1 MARTKTD
8 NEIDKKKK
16 AKQGPLNKDLGTRLS
31 MFAIE
36 VIYIVLYIFLYVS
49 IGGVFLYLSK
59 LSQSNILPDEY
70 HCAPYESS
78 DPRIEKININIFC
91 DSNKSSKKIRFE
103 NDTINRKNKILDGLF
118 EIKSKNT
125 SGFMTNFFMSVIQD
139 LLWFNYWWNNN
150 IFNFLNSYLNET
162 AIVLLGPL
170 LLPTLGFIMFWL
182 NIGHFYFGAWIPNMF
197 EWFFKTNKNAG
208 NKTGPPEW
216 VKASGNISFLMSVT
230 LVSIFIFI
238 GIPLTYAYS
247 ALGIF
252 MNTICFFSM
261 LSYKGTMQNDT
272 THKWE
277 SVSVTDIVKDV
288 FKYFKVTIMVIFSL
302 FVTSSAFTI
311 LGTYSGLLSCF
322 LLLLILFHAISNNMF
337 QQIKP
342 ENLSP
347 NTSYDQ
353 ANKWCGA
360 MKDAEKKTREGW
372 ISALTQSG
380 GGGKHILGGLKKIA
394 QRM

>member
-1 MARTKTD
+1 MAIKKTD

-16 AKQGPLNKDLGTRLS
+16 AKQGPLNQDLSTKLS
-31 MFAIE
+31 MFAIQ
-36 VIYIVLYIFLYVS
+36 ILYIVLYIFLYVS
-49 IGGVFLYLSK
+49 FGGIFLYLSK
-59 LSQSNILPDEY
+59 LAQSNILPDEY
-70 HCAPYESS
+70 DCAPYESS

-91 DSNKSSKKIRFE
+91 DGDKSKKIRFE

-118 EIKSKNT
+118 ETKNKNNT
-125 SGFMTNFFMSVIQD
+125 SFMLNFFMSVIQD

-150 IFNFLNSYLNET
+150 VFNFLNSYLNET

-170 LLPTLGFIMFWL
+170 LLPILGFIMFWL

-197 EWFFKTNKNAG
+197 DWFFKTNKNAG
-208 NKTGPPEW
+208 NSSGSPEW
-216 VKASGNISFLMSVT
+216 VKSTGNISFMISVI

-238 GIPLTYAYS
+238 GIGLTYAYS
-247 ALGIF
+247 ALGIIV
-252 MNTICFFSM
+252 NTICFFSM
-261 LSYKGTMQNDT
+261 LSYKGTMQNET
-272 THKWE
+272 TSKWE

-288 FKYFKVTIMVIFSL
+288 FKYFKVTIMVVFSIM
-302 FVTSSAFTI
+302 VTWTAFTT
-311 LGTYSGLLSCF
+311 LGTYSGVLSCV

-342 ENLSP
+342 EKLSA

-380 GGGKHILGGLKKIA
+380 GGGKNIIGGLKKIA
-394 QRM
+394 QRL